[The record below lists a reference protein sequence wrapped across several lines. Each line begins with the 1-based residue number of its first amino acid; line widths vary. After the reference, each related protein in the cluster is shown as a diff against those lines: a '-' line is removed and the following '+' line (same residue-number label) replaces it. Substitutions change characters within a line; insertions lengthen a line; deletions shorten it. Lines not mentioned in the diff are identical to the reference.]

1 MLPNK
6 QCMRD
11 VLRFISENNQVK
23 VDSGCFYDVDIS
35 SLNLS
40 TLLSQMS
47 SEKKYSAQEIAYNFF
62 QCYYN
67 NFVIAKINYK
77 GQSVV
82 ASSLSDIYGVTLSG
96 IDFMNQK

>member
-40 TLLSQMS
+40 SILHKKLHIISFSATTTILSLPKS
-47 SEKKYSAQEIAYNFF
+47 TI
-62 QCYYN
+62 
-67 NFVIAKINYK
+67 K
-77 GQSVV
+77 GK
-82 ASSLSDIYGVTLSG
+82 A
-96 IDFMNQK
+96 

>member
-1 MLPNK
+1 
-6 QCMRD
+6 MRD
-11 VLRFISENNQVK
+11 ILRFISENNQVK
-23 VDSGCFYDVDIS
+23 VDSRCFYDVDIS